1 VPLPV
6 LIELPNSPP
15 SGAAA
20 VVEACSAGTDGREC
34 LLVSSV
40 GRADSDVVAT
50 VTWRDAE
57 RRVAVIRLGLGLG
70 EARVWQTRDIEF
82 KATDD
87 PNERW
92 RSVGLVIAGIAAD
105 YAHVIARTEP
115 ARPAKTEKEPDT
127 RADQR
132 RKTELWIDASLVAGP
147 SLNEGSWKG
156 GASGRASLTL
166 APWPLAVTAS
176 VAYERQL
183 TGTHDFTLQLPTAS
197 LGALVFMEV
206 GPGVVVGRFEV
217 VERLLVLSASDRAT
231 GTSETR
237 HRWQTGGRGG
247 LEAGLPIGA
256 GFWLTGGA
264 DVTIVGSS
272 TEIQVLN
279 GSVGRLPGV
288 ATSVLLG
295 ARWALNVR

>member
-6 LIELPNSPP
+6 LIDLPNSPP

-34 LLVSSV
+34 LLVSSM

-50 VTWRDAE
+50 VTWKDAD
-57 RRVAVIRLGLGLG
+57 RRVAVIRMGLGLG
-70 EARVWQTRDIEF
+70 ENRAWQTRDIEF

-105 YAHVIARTEP
+105 YAHAHVEV
-115 ARPAKTEKEPDT
+115 ARPAKAEREPET
-127 RADQR
+127 APAR
-132 RKTELWIDASLVAGP
+132 RRNTELWFDASFVAGP

-156 GASGRASLTL
+156 GVAGRTSLTL
-166 APWPLAVTAS
+166 APWPLGVTAS
-176 VAYERQL
+176 FAYERQL
-183 TGTHDFTLQLPTAS
+183 TGARDFTLEWPSAS
-197 LGALVFMEV
+197 LGALAFVEI
-206 GPGVVVGRFEV
+206 GPAVVVGRVEV
-217 VERLLVLSASDRAT
+217 VERLLVLSASDGAT
-231 GTSETR
+231 GASETR

-247 LEAGLPIGA
+247 VEAGLPMGG
-256 GFWLTGGA
+256 GFWLTAGA
-264 DVTIVGSS
+264 DVTILGSA

-279 GSVGRLPGV
+279 ASVGRLPGV
-288 ATSVLLG
+288 AASVLLG
-295 ARWALNVR
+295 ARWVVNPR